1 MEILCKPRKWGNS
14 LGITLPREFVEKEK
28 IIEGEEIVVEVRK
41 KKVDLSELFGVL
53 KGAKIDAQKMKDES
67 KKMWDM

>member
-14 LGITLPREFVEKEK
+14 LGITLPKEIIEKEK
-28 IIEGEEIVVEVRK
+28 IKEGEEIIVEVRK
-41 KKVDLSELFGVL
+41 KKIDLSEFFGRL

-67 KKMWDM
+67 RKIWDM